1 MDNEGVGAGDGRV
14 SSVDEKLKRL
24 RESLSSLESV
34 VVAFSGGVDSTLLLK
49 MCCDVLGNRVL
60 AVTADS
66 PIHPAQEMGSAVKTA
81 ESLRVKHLVVRTTE
95 LRNPRFAANSPDR
108 CYHCKKALF
117 QALREIAVA
126 DGVFNIVEGS
136 NADDLDDYR
145 PGARAGDEMAV
156 RRPLQEAGLTKGD
169 IRAISKDLG
178 LLTWDKPSLACLAS
192 RIPYGNP
199 ITPEALAS
207 IDAAEA
213 FIRSL
218 GIAQVRVRHHG
229 QTARIEVDPEELEKL
244 ARGTNR
250 LRVVN
255 QLRGLGYVYVTL
267 DLAGYRT
274 GSMNEG
280 VPL

>member
-1 MDNEGVGAGDGRV
+1 
-14 SSVDEKLKRL
+14 VDERIKRL
-24 RESLSSLESV
+24 KESLSGLESV

-49 MCCDVLGNRVL
+49 MSCDVMGDRVL

-66 PIHPAQEMGSAVKTA
+66 PIHPAQEMDSAVRTA
-81 ESLRVKHLVVRTTE
+81 GSLRVKHIVVHTQE
-95 LRNPRFAANSPDR
+95 LQDSRFTANTPDR

-117 QALREIAVA
+117 QALKEIAA
-126 DGVFNIVEGS
+126 AQGFLNIVEGS

-145 PGARAGDEMAV
+145 PGAKAAGEMGV
-156 RRPLQEAGLTKGD
+156 RRPLQEAGLTKAE

-178 LLTWDKPSLACLAS
+178 LPTWDKPSLACLAS

-199 ITPEALAS
+199 VTLEALAS

-229 QTARIEVDPEELEKL
+229 QTARIEVDPEDLEKL

-250 LRVVN
+250 LCVVN

>member
-1 MDNEGVGAGDGRV
+1 MT
-14 SSVDEKLKRL
+14 SVEDKLLKL
-24 RESLSSLESV
+24 RESLLGLDSV

-49 MCCDVLGNRVL
+49 MCCDVLADRVL

-66 PIHPAQEMGSAVKTA
+66 PIHPAQEMDSAVKTA
-81 ESLRVKHLVVRTTE
+81 ESLQVRHLVVRTTE

-108 CYHCKKALF
+108 CYHCKRGLF
-117 QALREIAVA
+117 QALKEIAVA
-126 DGVFNIVEGS
+126 KGVSNVVEGS

-145 PGARAGDEMAV
+145 PGARAGDEMGV
-156 RRPLQEAGLTKGD
+156 RRPLQEAGLTKAE
-169 IRAISKDLG
+169 IRAISKNLG
-178 LLTWDKPSLACLAS
+178 LPTWDKPSLACLAS

-229 QTARIEVDPEELEKL
+229 QTARIEVNPEDVEKL
-244 ARGTNR
+244 ARETNR

-255 QLRGLGYVYVTL
+255 QLRGLGYIYVTL
-267 DLAGYRT
+267 DLAAYRT
-274 GSMNEG
+274 GSLNEG